1 LKKYKNFK
9 RPKWTFSK
17 TTRTKSKE

>member
-1 LKKYKNFK
+1 LKKYKKFK